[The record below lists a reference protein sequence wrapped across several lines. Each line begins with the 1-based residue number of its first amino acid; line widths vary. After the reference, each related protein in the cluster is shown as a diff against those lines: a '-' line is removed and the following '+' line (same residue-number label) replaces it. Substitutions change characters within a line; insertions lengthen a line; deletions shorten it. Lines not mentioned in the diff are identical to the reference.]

1 MTRLDP
7 RWSLALQLDQRRASQ
22 LRVGPKRVSA
32 AVVSGNGCSC
42 NTAHLVARDTALS
55 RVVEQSPEIL
65 LAVTKLIYGQL
76 RYALRWACGFI
87 RAFRAAGA
95 RHASANHAEAQ
106 QRMGDEMATV
116 RRLTVIFSFALEAD
130 GFYNRAQ
137 TSQFVLH

>member
-32 AVVSGNGCSC
+32 AVASGNGCSC
-42 NTAHLVARDTALS
+42 NTAHLVALGHSTEPRRRAK
-55 RVVEQSPEIL
+55 PEIL
-65 LAVTKLIYGQL
+65 LAVTKLMYGQL
-76 RYALRWACGFI
+76 RYALKWARGFI

-130 GFYNRAQ
+130 GFYDRAQ